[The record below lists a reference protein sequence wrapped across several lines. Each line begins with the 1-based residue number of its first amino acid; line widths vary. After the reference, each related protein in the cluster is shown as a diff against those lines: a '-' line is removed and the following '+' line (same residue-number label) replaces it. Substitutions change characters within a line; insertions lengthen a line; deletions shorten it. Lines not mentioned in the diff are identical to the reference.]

1 MPQYRFPQ
9 LIKILNFLFA
19 FIALLAIVSFFA
31 EFGFYLP
38 EDKIRMLNLL
48 NFVIIFYF
56 ILYSM
61 IKLALVI
68 DRYQYLKSHWFNY
81 LLVFLLLA
89 ETLIFLF
96 SLDPQVFKHLLTG
109 KGLLNIS
116 KLYIVIFQAT
126 IFLSILS
133 QGYKL
138 NQKIASRRF
147 YPARVLLGSFAVIIL
162 IGTIFLIF
170 PRAVHSGQ
178 KLSVLDA
185 FFTSTSATCVTGLA
199 VVDTSTVFSTFGQ
212 MIILILIQIGG
223 LGLMTYASFF
233 ALILGQNISLRE
245 RILMRDV
252 LNTQGMDVINR
263 LLVSTVA
270 FTFVIEGIGAV
281 LIFIGLGANEL
292 TIGERIYSGIFHS
305 ISAFCNAGFS
315 IYPDNLSSLRQNYLV
330 VGTMACL
337 IILGGLGFPVILNLL
352 SLGFFSKQTAARPTS
367 VQTRLVVG
375 VSGILIFLGT
385 IFFLVVENHHT
396 LLNMSWTEKIV
407 HAFFQ
412 SVTTRTA
419 GFNTV
424 DIAKIAPAT
433 AFLIMFLMFVGAS
446 PGSTGGGIKTT
457 TLAMLLTGVWSIAKG
472 RNRVELFKRDIPFTV
487 LNRSI
492 IIFVF
497 SVFFV
502 FICTL
507 LLTLFENFPFL
518 DLLFETVSAFGT
530 VGLSRGVTPLL
541 SWGSKVVII
550 FLMFFG
556 RLGALTISLA
566 ITRPKETYHYTY
578 PSENVMVG

>member
-9 LIKILNFLFA
+9 LIKILNFLLA
-19 FIALLAIVSFFA
+19 VVALLAIVSFFA
-31 EFGFYLP
+31 EFGFYLS
-38 EDKIRMLNLL
+38 DNKIRILKLL

-56 ILYSM
+56 ILYSI
-61 IKLALVI
+61 IKLVLVY
-68 DRYQYLKSHWFNY
+68 DRFQYLKSHWFNY
-81 LLVFLLLA
+81 LLVFLLLG
-89 ETLIFLF
+89 ETLIFIF

-116 KLYIVIFQAT
+116 KLYIVIFQIT

-133 QGYKL
+133 YGYKV
-138 NQKIASRRF
+138 NQKIASHRF
-147 YPARVLLGSFAVIIL
+147 YPARVLLMSFAVIIL

-170 PRAVHSGQ
+170 PKAVNPGQ
-178 KLSVLDA
+178 KLSVMDA
-185 FFTSTSATCVTGLA
+185 IFTSTSATCVTGLTIA
-199 VVDTSTVFSTFGQ
+199 DTGTVFSSFGQ
-212 MIILILIQIGG
+212 IIILILIQIGG

-245 RILMRDV
+245 KILMRDV
-252 LNTQGMDVINR
+252 LNTQSMDVISR
-263 LLVSTVA
+263 LLVSTVV
-270 FTFVIEGIGAV
+270 FTFIIEGIGAV

-315 IYPDNLSSLRQNYLV
+315 IYPDSLISLRQNYLV
-330 VGTMACL
+330 VSTMACL

-352 SLGFFSKQTAARPTS
+352 SIGFFSKQTSARALS

-375 VSGILIFLGT
+375 ISGMLILIGT
-385 IFFLVVENHHT
+385 VFFLAVENHQT
-396 LLNMSWTEKIV
+396 LLNLSWTEKV
-407 HAFFQ
+407 FNAFFQ

-433 AFLIMFLMFVGAS
+433 ALLFMFLMFVGAS

-457 TLAMLLTGVWSIAKG
+457 TMAILLTGVWSIVKG
-472 RNRVELFKRDIPFTV
+472 RNRVELFKKDIPFMV
-487 LNRSI
+487 LNRAI
-492 IIFVF
+492 IIFIF
-497 SVFFV
+497 SIFFV

-518 DLLFETVSAFGT
+518 DLLFETISAFGT
-530 VGLSRGVTPLL
+530 VGLSRGVTPFL
-541 SWGSKVVII
+541 SGGSKFVII
-550 FLMFFG
+550 LLMFFG

-566 ITRPKETYHYTY
+566 ITSPKETYHYTY